1 MKIAILGAGKLGINV
16 METLLDGD
24 YDISVVD
31 INEDKINRLSQNYD
45 IMAYVGDIRTTET
58 LRNISIDS
66 YDFVLCCTSS
76 DDVNIIAAS
85 FSKALGCK
93 KSIARVIDPEHMNQL
108 DLICHNFNIDAVISP
123 DILITAEIYHYL
135 VEKYAVT
142 SGIFSTKRIA
152 MVEVEASKDP
162 RLINMPIKNFRNI
175 FSNILVAGISR
186 LGKIII
192 PHGNDTILKDDTV
205 FLVGDKIDLFKYAK
219 KFRKRRKPA
228 DIKKVMIVGG
238 GRTGFYLAKRLSEYG
253 AFVKIIEKDEKRCH
267 YLSNHLKNVMVLNS
281 NGTDIPMLEEE
292 NLEEMDAFVSVTGFD
307 ETNLLL
313 AIAAKNHGVEDVIS
327 KISHE
332 SYNELITKLGINMV
346 LNPLH
351 ISTSAILRMINGS
364 DRVLTNVMLQGQ
376 AELLELYVDESLNVI
391 NTPLK
396 DLNLP
401 DYCLFAAIIRGNETI
416 IPGGNDI
423 LKPGD
428 HLIVL
433 YLISERGFIEK
444 LFRKN
449 DMLDKLI

>member
-31 INEDKINRLSQNYD
+31 TDEEKLNRLSQNYD
-45 IMAYVGDIRTTET
+45 IMTYVGDVRTTET
-58 LRNISIDS
+58 LRNINIDS

-93 KSIARVIDPEHMNQL
+93 KSVARVIDPEHINQL

-123 DILITAEIYHYL
+123 DMLITAEIYHYL
-135 VEKYAVT
+135 VEKYSVS
-142 SGIFSTKRIA
+142 SGIFSTKHIA

-162 RLINMPIKNFRNI
+162 RLINLSIKEFRNI
-175 FSNILVAGISR
+175 FPNILVAAISR

-192 PHGNDTILKDDTV
+192 PHGNGRILKDDTV
-205 FLVGDKIDLFKYAK
+205 FLVGEKIDLFKYAK
-219 KFRKRRKPA
+219 KYRKQKKHA
-228 DIKKVMIVGG
+228 DIKKVMIIGG

-253 AFVKIIEKDEKRCH
+253 AFVKIIEKNTKRCH
-267 YLSNHLKNVMVLNS
+267 YLSNHLKNVMVLNG
-281 NGTDIPMLEEE
+281 NGTDIPLLEEE

-307 ETNLLL
+307 EENLLL

-332 SYNELITKLGINMV
+332 SYDELIAKLGINMV

-351 ISTSAILRMINGS
+351 ISSSAILRMINGS
-364 DRVLTNVMLQGQ
+364 DRVLTNIMLQGQ
-376 AELLELYVDESLNVI
+376 AELLELYVDESMNVI
-391 NTPLK
+391 NIPLK
-396 DLNLP
+396 DLDLP
-401 DYCLFAAIIRGNETI
+401 DYCLFATIIRGKETI
-416 IPGGNDI
+416 IPGGNDM

-433 YLISERGFIEK
+433 YLISHRGYIEK

-449 DMLDKLI
+449 SMMDILI

>member
-391 NTPLK
+391 NTPIK

-449 DMLDKLI
+449 NMFDKLI